1 MMMNETTLTN
11 RLAAT
16 LLPVE
21 PRPEFVRDLR
31 AQLVERARAA
41 VGEAPRLALPHF
53 SVPAP
58 VIWVAAVVGAVLS
71 VLGVIAMLRHRPSAP
86 QTRLAH

>member
-1 MMMNETTLTN
+1 MNETTLTN
-11 RLAAT
+11 RLALA
-16 LLPVE
+16 LFPVE

-31 AQLVERARAA
+31 AQLVERAHAA
-41 VGEAPRLALPHF
+41 VSDAPRLALPHF

-58 VIWVAAVVGAVLS
+58 VIWIAATAGAVLS
-71 VLGVIAMLRHRPSAP
+71 VLGVIVMLRHRPSTQ

>member
-1 MMMNETTLTN
+1 MNETTLTH

-41 VGEAPRLALPHF
+41 ASESPRFAWPRV

-58 VIWVAAVVGAVLS
+58 VIWIAAAVGAVLS